1 MADVY
6 QAFAHAFKKPPSST
20 EAFYFEVSLEIRENQ
35 DLNQD
40 QGTQPGGHESA
51 AAANYDSVPRQKNM
65 FKLKKDVDKKVVIT
79 VSQISKVGYQSCQKG
94 NNLAKRVI
102 FVCVWD
108 HRVPGIFVTLLHELA
123 GLNFR

>member
-40 QGTQPGGHESA
+40 QGTQPGGHESSA
-51 AAANYDSVPRQKNM
+51 AVNYDSVPRQKNM

-79 VSQISKVGYQSCQKG
+79 VSQISKVVYQSCQKG
-94 NNLAKRVI
+94 NNLAKRVLV
-102 FVCVWD
+102 VCVGTT
-108 HRVPGIFVTLLHELA
+108 VFLVFL
-123 GLNFR
+123 